1 MIYIL
6 IYMLCGWVYS
16 ITYNWE
22 DHDEPF
28 WHKALAFNV
37 MAVLW
42 LPFALQLV
50 WVVYIAPRIK

>member
-6 IYMLCGWVYS
+6 IYMVCGWVYS

-28 WHKALAFNV
+28 WRKAVAFNV
-37 MAVLW
+37 MALLW
-42 LPFALQLV
+42 LPFLLQLA
-50 WVVYIAPRIK
+50 WAVYIAPRIK